1 MDALLTPRALAA
13 LLDDPGIRLLDATH
27 LLGDPGGEQ
36 SRRLFHDGHIPG
48 ARFMDLDHLVD
59 PDTSLPM
66 MMPSPERFAAA
77 MADLGIGTDDR
88 IVVYDQS
95 PLHSAARGWWMLR
108 SFGAANVAI
117 LDGGLPAWQ
126 AAGLPIEQ
134 GAAPAPAP
142 GRFVAHPP
150 AAHLRTLAQIQAN
163 LASDAEQVIDARS
176 PARFAGAEPEPRAGV
191 IPGHIPGS
199 QNLHYA
205 RLFEPDGRWKRG
217 EALAAAF
224 AEAGVDFDRP
234 IVATCGSGITA
245 TVLAFGAHLLGHAM
259 VVYDGSW
266 AEWGSHPDTPKAKD

>member
-1 MDALLTPRALAA
+1 MDALLTPQALAA
-13 LLDDPGIRLLDATH
+13 LLDATDVRLLDATH

-36 SRRLFHDGHIPG
+36 SRRLFDDGHIPG

-77 MADLGIGTDDR
+77 MAALGVGTDDR

-108 SFGAANVAI
+108 SFGASEVAI
-117 LDGGLPAWQ
+117 LDGGLAAWR

-134 GAAPAPAP
+134 GAAPDGEP
-142 GRFVAHPP
+142 GHFVPRPP
-150 AAHLRTLAQIQAN
+150 AAHRRTLPQMQAN
-163 LASDAEQVIDARS
+163 LTIGAEQVVDARS
-176 PARFAGAEPEPRAGV
+176 PARFAGAEAEPRAGV
-191 IPGHIPGS
+191 VPGHIPGS

-205 RLFEPDGRWKRG
+205 RLFDADGRWKRG
-217 EALAAAF
+217 PALAAAF
-224 AEAGVDFDRP
+224 ADAGVDFERP
-234 IVATCGSGITA
+234 VIATCGSGITA
-245 TVLAFGAHLLGHAM
+245 AVLAFGAHLLGHPM
-259 VVYDGSW
+259 TVYDGSW